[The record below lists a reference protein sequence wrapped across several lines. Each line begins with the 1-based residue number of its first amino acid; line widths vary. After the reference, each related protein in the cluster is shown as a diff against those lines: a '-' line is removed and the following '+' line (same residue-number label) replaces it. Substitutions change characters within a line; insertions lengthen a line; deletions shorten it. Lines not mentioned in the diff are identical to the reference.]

1 MVGYSNHTFD
11 EIVLC
16 EPTLVPVLSHT
27 LLCRL
32 SALLTW
38 AGRVF
43 IAIQLLNG
51 DLETRRP
58 SNSFP
63 TVLCR
68 SELAHHF
75 FLFEKR
81 NRARQRLFNLHMC
94 DCVIVCSCSCFRH
107 AWVTRARP
115 CLSARIVPG
124 TTGNTSTHLI
134 LPAPTWERPYIS
146 DLQVWTLFRFV
157 RSTYE
162 S

>member
-1 MVGYSNHTFD
+1 MKQSSASRRQS
-11 EIVLC
+11 LC
-16 EPTLVPVLSHT
+16 YHILCFVDCPLCSRGQGGCSQPQTKRPTE
-27 LLCRL
+27 
-32 SALLTW
+32 
-38 AGRVF
+38 
-43 IAIQLLNG
+43 AIELLNG

-58 SNSFP
+58 SSSFP

-134 LPAPTWERPYIS
+134 LPAPT
-146 DLQVWTLFRFV
+146 
-157 RSTYE
+157 
-162 S
+162 